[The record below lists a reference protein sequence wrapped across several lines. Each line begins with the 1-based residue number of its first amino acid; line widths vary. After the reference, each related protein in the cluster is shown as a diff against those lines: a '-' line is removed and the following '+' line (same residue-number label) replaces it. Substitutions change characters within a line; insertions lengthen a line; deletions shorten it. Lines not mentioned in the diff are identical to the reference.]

1 MYSCCSSCTIYVLL
15 VLLNLLMG
23 RIQVLRKMYGQNTG
37 AAQSVHGKNTNA
49 AQSVGGRIQAL
60 FKLYTGR
67 IQMLLLS
74 YTRTEYRVLLMLN
87 TGRLR
92 KNALY

>member
-1 MYSCCSSCTIYVLL
+1 
-15 VLLNLLMG
+15 MG
-23 RIQVLRKMYGQNTG
+23 RIQVLQKMYGQNES
-37 AAQSVHGKNTNA
+37 AAQSVE
-49 AQSVGGRIQAL
+49 GRIQAL

-74 YTRTEYRVLLMLN
+74 FTRTEYRVLLMPN

-92 KNALY
+92 QNALYCTCIL